1 MAAGPICGKLSHS
14 LSTGETLAFFTDGF
28 CAGLFVLTVGNII
41 VRPDIMQD
49 KMPSETMTRFQTAL
63 LRFCSASLPN
73 SVKVP
78 RTAPEFP
85 PVRGGKRQRA
95 AVLSVRGDV
104 QPFDFAGAD
113 GIIKRREPA
122 FFPLL

>member
-1 MAAGPICGKLSHS
+1 MAAGPICGKLSHP
-14 LSTGETLAFFTDGF
+14 LSAGETLAFFTDGF

-41 VRPDIMQD
+41 VRPDIMQE

-95 AVLSVRGDV
+95 AV
-104 QPFDFAGAD
+104 
-113 GIIKRREPA
+113 
-122 FFPLL
+122 

>member
-1 MAAGPICGKLSHS
+1 MRSF
-14 LSTGETLAFFTDGF
+14 LAENQSRYDTWKEG
-28 CAGLFVLTVGNII
+28 GIGRSII

-95 AVLSVRGDV
+95 AV
-104 QPFDFAGAD
+104 
-113 GIIKRREPA
+113 
-122 FFPLL
+122 

>member
-1 MAAGPICGKLSHS
+1 MR
-14 LSTGETLAFFTDGF
+14 FFTDGF
-28 CAGLFVLTVGNII
+28 YACLFVLTVGNMII
-41 VRPDIMQD
+41 RPDIMQD

-63 LRFCSASLPN
+63 LRFCSASLPD

-95 AVLSVRGDV
+95 AV
-104 QPFDFAGAD
+104 
-113 GIIKRREPA
+113 
-122 FFPLL
+122 